1 MSLNSILS
9 IARSALLTH
18 QKAQE
23 VTGHNIS
30 NAYTEGYT
38 RQRLRI
44 QAAPP
49 LVTSWGTVGRGVVE
63 QGVERIR
70 DRYLDATY
78 RAEAGSLGRSDTLRT
93 LLAGIESIF
102 GEPSESGLAAA
113 LDAFFSA
120 FAELANDP
128 SSLAART
135 LVQSA
140 GRRLARQ
147 FNLVAGGIAEAQSKA
162 LAQLRGTVDEVNSL
176 ARRIAQ
182 LNVEILAGGG
192 IAQSAPDL
200 ADQRDQLLDR
210 LSQLATVRVLHNDN
224 GTLSVVAGDTMLV
237 EGGMSRSIAVQAAGS
252 GFQLITDGNT
262 PFAAGG
268 GQLDG
273 LLEFLN
279 VRAGDL
285 SARLDQL
292 AAALVSE
299 VNALHQTGVTPGGA
313 SGTNFFDPA
322 GTTALTIALDPAIAA
337 SALAVAAGNTAA
349 PGDNSVAL
357 AISQLRGTGIAALGG
372 ASAGEYLADLVSYL
386 GNSVR
391 DLDAEATVA
400 RSLVAAAEMQRQSVS
415 GVSLDE
421 ELTALMVH
429 QQAYTAA
436 ARVVS
441 VANEMMD
448 DLLHMV

>member
-182 LNVEILAGGG
+182 LNVEILAGAG

>member
-182 LNVEILAGGG
+182 LNVQILAGGG